1 MRWLSSY
8 FKEIGD
14 TNPVAAFAA
23 LETALS
29 KYRKWI
35 FSRAG
40 IVKNGSLENTFQVGS
55 TSFCNHEK

>member
-1 MRWLSSY
+1 MRWLSGY

-29 KYRKWI
+29 EYRKWI

-40 IVKNGSLENTFQVGS
+40 IMKNGSLENTFQV
-55 TSFCNHEK
+55 